1 MLKKLCTL
9 LLLLSMALLTGCGK
23 EERPKLIMVTN
34 AEFPP
39 YEYIQNQEIDGID
52 PAIIRRI
59 AEKLGYDLEIHNM
72 NFDSVIAAV
81 QTGKGDIAASGI
93 TVTED
98 RKKKVNFTLPYVIS
112 EQVIIVSKTSA
123 ITGKDDLKKLR
134 IGVQHGTTGDTY
146 VAANIREPER
156 YANGALAV
164 AALKAGKLDAVV
176 IDREP
181 GEVYVTRHSD
191 LKLMNE
197 PLTSEEYAFAI
208 NKRNQLLLKQVNEQL
223 KAMKESGELSRII
236 QHYRATA
243 NAEAIKNQAVHNGFF
258 SKFKE
263 SFQLNFIKNKR
274 YMYLLEGFG
283 ITLYI
288 SFFAVIFGV
297 IIGFMVAVI
306 RATNIMTGK
315 LKILDRLCRIYLTV
329 IRGTP
334 VVVQLLI
341 IYFVIFGSVDIDK
354 VLVAVIAFSINSG
367 AYVAEIIRGGIM
379 SIDRGQM
386 EAGRSLGLSYNQTM
400 WEVILPQAL
409 KNVLPALGNE
419 FIVLL
424 KETSIA
430 GYIALQDLTK
440 AGDII
445 RSQTYDAFMPLM
457 AVALIYLAVV
467 MLLSW
472 MLNRLERRLKKN
484 E

>member
-1 MLKKLCTL
+1 
-9 LLLLSMALLTGCGK
+9 
-23 EERPKLIMVTN
+23 
-34 AEFPP
+34 
-39 YEYIQNQEIDGID
+39 
-52 PAIIRRI
+52 
-59 AEKLGYDLEIHNM
+59 
-72 NFDSVIAAV
+72 
-81 QTGKGDIAASGI
+81 
-93 TVTED
+93 
-98 RKKKVNFTLPYVIS
+98 
-112 EQVIIVSKTSA
+112 
-123 ITGKDDLKKLR
+123 
-134 IGVQHGTTGDTY
+134 
-146 VAANIREPER
+146 
-156 YANGALAV
+156 
-164 AALKAGKLDAVV
+164 
-176 IDREP
+176 
-181 GEVYVTRHSD
+181 
-191 LKLMNE
+191 
-197 PLTSEEYAFAI
+197 
-208 NKRNQLLLKQVNEQL
+208 
-223 KAMKESGELSRII
+223 MKESGELSRII

-315 LKILDRLCRIYLTV
+315 LKILDRLCRVYLTV